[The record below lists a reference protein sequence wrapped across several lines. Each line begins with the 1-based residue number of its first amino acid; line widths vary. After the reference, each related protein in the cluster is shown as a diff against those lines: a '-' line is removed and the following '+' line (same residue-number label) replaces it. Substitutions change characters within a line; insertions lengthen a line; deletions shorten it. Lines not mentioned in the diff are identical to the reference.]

1 MTANVL
7 IEYTLDHA
15 IADGILTD
23 AECITPPEQ
32 PRFPLGRLIITT
44 NASEQLPLQA
54 VNAAL
59 ARHASGDW
67 GELSA
72 SDAKQ
77 NAYALIHGSRLFSV
91 YASSAGRFWIITE
104 ADRSATTILMPEDY

>member
-15 IADGILTD
+15 IADGILSD
-23 AECITPPEQ
+23 AESITPPPQ
-32 PRFPLGRLIITT
+32 PKFPLGRLIITT
-44 NASEQLPLQA
+44 NASEQLPLPE

-67 GELSA
+67 GELSHA
-72 SDAKQ
+72 DAKQ
-77 NAYALIHGSRLFSV
+77 NQYALKHGSRLFSV
-91 YASSAGRFWIITE
+91 YASSAGKFWVITE

>member
-1 MTANVL
+1 MTANVIL
-7 IEYTLDHA
+7 EYTLDYA
-15 IADGILTD
+15 ISDGILSD
-23 AECITPPEQ
+23 AVSITRPEH

-44 NASEQLPLQA
+44 NAAEQLPLTE

-77 NAYALIHGSRLFSV
+77 NAYALKHGSRLFSV
-91 YASSAGRFWIITE
+91 YASSAGMFWIITE